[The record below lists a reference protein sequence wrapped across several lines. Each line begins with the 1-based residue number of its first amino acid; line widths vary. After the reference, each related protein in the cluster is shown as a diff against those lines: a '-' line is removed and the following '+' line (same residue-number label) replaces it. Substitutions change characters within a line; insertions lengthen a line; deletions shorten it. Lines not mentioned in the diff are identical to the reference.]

1 MISGVYLHFRFNLAH
16 RKPLIIFAVMHRF
29 LLLILK
35 RKYMKCAICNKDLT
49 CIDYFG
55 RILKHQ
61 DGHVEGDIYQCQ
73 NEECEGYQE
82 HYHTHRNNPDDLH
95 GGYPC

>member
-1 MISGVYLHFRFNLAH
+1 MAFIRTTVSITHTAAINYICGYAH
-16 RKPLIIFAVMHRF
+16 GFY
-29 LLLILK
+29 LLILK
-35 RKYMKCAICNKDLT
+35 LKYMECPICNKELT

-55 RILKHQ
+55 RILNHQ

-95 GGYPC
+95 EGYPC